1 MLIEFSVGN
10 YRSFFRPVVLSLL
23 ATPLRSLDKNID
35 ANNVFQAGKYKLLRS
50 VAIYGA
56 NASGKSNLVRAMLFM
71 RHFVLGSSTKLQAGE
86 ATGVQRFLLNRLAQQ
101 QPAYFQIIFLLDDIR
116 YRYGFELDEQHVLS
130 EWLYQAKQRETRL
143 FVREG
148 DSFEVTTSLRQSTT
162 ILEKYVR
169 SNALFLSVLAQ
180 FNHPLAIKLIN
191 WFRSELRGIS
201 GITDSTY
208 AGFTLHQFETDANF
222 AQRIRNLI
230 RVADLGILDLGI
242 KTISIDD
249 PKISDQLRKI
259 VLKMQGDEPSTG
271 GVSIKSIE
279 TVHQMFDGEML
290 AEQVKFDLDE
300 HESEGTKKFF
310 YLLGPLFDS
319 LDNGNVLVVDEFEAR
334 LHPVLSREIIR
345 LFNSPKT
352 NPKNAQLVFTTHD
365 ASLLGEKIL
374 RRDQIWFT
382 EKNRYGETE
391 LYSLAEMKER
401 NDASFEK
408 NYVQGRY
415 GAIPLIGG
423 MRTIFEKRETYDPHP
438 QAEWP
443 EDSVIKDAN
452 FPHAF

>member
-1 MLIEFSVGN
+1 
-10 YRSFFRPVVLSLL
+10 
-23 ATPLRSLDKNID
+23 
-35 ANNVFQAGKYKLLRS
+35 
-50 VAIYGA
+50 
-56 NASGKSNLVRAMLFM
+56 
-71 RHFVLGSSTKLQAGE
+71 
-86 ATGVQRFLLNRLAQQ
+86 
-101 QPAYFQIIFLLDDIR
+101 

-130 EWLYQAKQRETRL
+130 EWLYQTKQRETRL

-148 DSFEVTTSLRQSTT
+148 DLFEVTTSLRKSMT

-180 FNHPLAIKLIN
+180 FNHPLAIKLVN
-191 WFRSELRGIS
+191 WFRRDLRGIS

-208 AGFTLHQFETDANF
+208 ASFTLHQFEADANF

-230 RVADLGILDLGI
+230 RVADLGILDLGVR
-242 KTISIDD
+242 TISIDD
-249 PKISDQLRKI
+249 PEIPDQLRKI

-271 GVSIKSIE
+271 EVSVKSIE
-279 TVHQMFDGEML
+279 TVHQMFDGETL
-290 AEQVKFDLDE
+290 ADQVKFDLDE

-365 ASLLGEKIL
+365 ASLLGEGIL

-408 NYVQGRY
+408 NYVHGRY
-415 GAIPLIGG
+415 GAIPLIGS
-423 MRTIFEKRETYDPHP
+423 MRTIFEQRETYDPHP
-438 QAEWP
+438 QAEWS
-443 EDSVIKDAN
+443 EDR
-452 FPHAF
+452 